1 MKTLLWCLLLAA
13 PAFSPPGFSQGAAHR
28 DFLTADETDQIKEA
42 QEPNERLKLYAGFAR
57 QRAEMVKSL
66 LAKDKAG
73 RSILIHDALED
84 YAKIIDAIDDVADDA
99 IGRRLDIKPG
109 LAAVAS
115 VEKETLPVFQKAQ
128 ESHPKDLERY
138 DFVLK
143 QAVETTADSLEEAQA
158 DLGKRA
164 QAVEARQQKERKALQ
179 ETMTPTEREA
189 AKAADQKAADEEDKK
204 EEQKR
209 SAPTLMRPG
218 EKKQ

>member
-13 PAFSPPGFSQGAAHR
+13 PAYSQGLAHR

-57 QRAEMVKSL
+57 QRGELVSNL
-66 LAKDKAG
+66 LAKEKAG

-84 YAKIIDAIDDVADDA
+84 YSKIIDAIDDVADDA

-115 VEKETLPVFQKAQ
+115 VEKEMLPLLQKAQ
-128 ESHPKDLERY
+128 DSHPKDMERY
-138 DFVLK
+138 AFVLK
-143 QAVETTADSLEEAQA
+143 QAIETTADSLESAQE
-158 DLGKRA
+158 DLGKRVKD
-164 QAVEARQQKERKALQ
+164 VEARQQKERKALQ
-179 ETMTPTEREA
+179 EAMTPTEREA
-189 AKAADQKAADEEDKK
+189 AQATEKKAAEDEEKK
-204 EEQKR
+204 QEQKKA
-209 SAPTLMRPG
+209 APTLMRPG